1 MCSNYMKCYGE
12 KYSRFLHVI
21 IVHGGVKAHIFN
33 ADVRHMKAT
42 RKFTESWRGVSG
54 SSRGEREDICSLV

>member
-12 KYSRFLHVI
+12 KYPRFLYVI

-33 ADVRHMKAT
+33 ADVRHMLLQ
-42 RKFTESWRGVSG
+42 FMESHKEVYGIMAGRI
-54 SSRGEREDICSLV
+54 R